1 MTPKTLYKILSVENW
16 EKSQGR
22 ELLVL
27 PDFDRPF
34 IHFALEEQ
42 LPRILDKY
50 WKDASEYYLLT
61 IDVSKLKGKLV
72 FESNPGGSAKYY
84 HLYDGSI
91 PLSAV
96 AEARRVNFRR
106 FPG

>member
-1 MTPKTLYKILSVENW
+1 MSPKTLYKILSVENW
-16 EKSQGR
+16 EASQGR
-22 ELLVL
+22 ENLAL

-50 WKDASEYYLLT
+50 WKDVSAYYLLT
-61 IDVSKLKGKLV
+61 IDVSKLKGNLV

-84 HLYDGSI
+84 HLYNGSI
-91 PLSAV
+91 PLAAV
-96 AEARRVNFRR
+96 AAARRVKIK
-106 FPG
+106 